1 MVGFI
6 MSSEHGA
13 TAVWRRLMA
22 LALVVAGVGLPINHL
37 FGYAL
42 LVIATV
48 LIFAG
53 TMSVRLTRWLAAMGA
68 VGLCVLGQMFLAAPR
83 IEEGHNVFLV
93 DGPGGALEKTLPGPV
108 FRFMQAAFDAQ
119 YPPERR
125 CDRHTAGCWRAQG
138 LPDRPFAFSA
148 DAIYDRPLYSRR
160 VTGIDLSDPVW
171 AGLGFINEARYNWY
185 GGVSDISR
193 LQRERRFWMVLHPWR
208 LTMPWFVMLQFP
220 EQFVGSALC
229 WRGDV
234 LWEGAGDQF
243 ATLRHADRAC
253 RTIERADVGRRI
265 FGVSIKPDSLTMSLA
280 PTLTIRLWRLV
291 EPALQLL
298 AFAAVLGLL
307 VHWRARAIALPFAL
321 IGLTLVVVLF
331 NDASFIGGLR
341 PFDGGDDGL
350 VFDGW
355 ARQMVQLLLNGDI
368 ARALEG
374 GESVFFFTPGTR
386 YLRALERL
394 IFGETNLG
402 SLSLILLL
410 PFLCLAMFR
419 RFLPVRWALAST
431 FIFIAIPIGA
441 VFGTSLFHYVK
452 WAARGFGD
460 PAGYTLFL
468 AGFVLLVGR
477 PHGPDDRFAPAWGA
491 GLLMALAIIIRPNI
505 APITGILVTA
515 AGLAALWQRQLLRV
529 AGLIVGFAASLAMAL
544 HNWVYGGVLVLIS
557 TSGVHPLGLLMP
569 PSAWLAALGEVLRLN
584 LAGDHVAKAVR
595 QVGGWL
601 TGPSESLLAVP
612 LHAVAVAILL
622 WVAACG
628 RGYDPWLRLT
638 AWATLAQH
646 GVALAYPPYA
656 RYYYLTWLLTLL
668 VVLVFANRVYRGSF
682 KKPWSSASSSAP
694 R

>member
-1 MVGFI
+1 VSLRFR
-6 MSSEHGA
+6 SSH
-13 TAVWRRLMA
+13 
-22 LALVVAGVGLPINHL
+22 
-37 FGYAL
+37 
-42 LVIATV
+42 
-48 LIFAG
+48 
-53 TMSVRLTRWLAAMGA
+53 
-68 VGLCVLGQMFLAAPR
+68 
-83 IEEGHNVFLV
+83 
-93 DGPGGALEKTLPGPV
+93 
-108 FRFMQAAFDAQ
+108 
-119 YPPERR
+119 ERV
-125 CDRHTAGCWRAQG
+125 
-138 LPDRPFAFSA
+138 
-148 DAIYDRPLYSRR
+148 RR
-160 VTGIDLSDPVW
+160 VFANFGI
-171 AGLGFINEARYNWY
+171 G
-185 GGVSDISR
+185 
-193 LQRERRFWMVLHPWR
+193 
-208 LTMPWFVMLQFP
+208 
-220 EQFVGSALC
+220 
-229 WRGDV
+229 
-234 LWEGAGDQF
+234 
-243 ATLRHADRAC
+243 TL
-253 RTIERADVGRRI
+253 V
-265 FGVSIKPDSLTMSLA
+265 
-280 PTLTIRLWRLV
+280 
-291 EPALQLL
+291 
-298 AFAAVLGLL
+298 
-307 VHWRARAIALPFAL
+307 LPFSL

-350 VFDGW
+350 IFDGW
-355 ARQMVQLLLNGDI
+355 ARQMVQHLLSGDI

-419 RFLPVRWALAST
+419 RFLPVRWALAAT

-460 PAGYTLFL
+460 PAGYVLFL

-505 APITGILVTA
+505 APLTGILVMA
-515 AGLAALWQRQLLRV
+515 AALASLWQRQFIRV
-529 AGLIVGFAASLAMAL
+529 AGLGLGFVASLVMAL
-544 HNWVYGGVLVLIS
+544 HNWVYGGVFVLIS
-557 TSGVHPLGLLMP
+557 TSGAHPLGLLMP
-569 PSAWLAALGEVLRLN
+569 PSAWLSAFGELLRFDF
-584 LAGDHVAKAVR
+584 AGEHVARAVR
-595 QVGGWL
+595 QIGGWL

-612 LHAVAVAILL
+612 LQAVAVAILI
-622 WVAACG
+622 WVAGWG

-668 VVLVFANRVYRGSF
+668 VVLVWASRIYRGSF
-682 KKPWSSASSSAP
+682 TKPWSSASSSAP